1 MKMATPHRPAP
12 NPGAMPMVAAI
23 PKAPPVERRRLL
35 ADLEARL
42 ARASEIAEAADA
54 AGDAGKLRKAIE
66 RMALREEQ
74 IKYLTAM
81 PADATCPRCDHGEE
95 GWPLDLLV
103 RNECWTCLPH
113 SEDYINNRVAER
125 MADLYSE
132 EVTA

>member
-1 MKMATPHRPAP
+1 MKTATHHRPAP
-12 NPGAMPMVAAI
+12 NPTTMSMVAAI
-23 PKAPPVERRRLL
+23 PKTPPLERRRLL
-35 ADLEARL
+35 ADLTARY
-42 ARASEIAEAADA
+42 ARANEIAEAADA

-81 PADATCPRCDHGEE
+81 PAEAKCPRCDHGEE

-103 RNECWTCLPH
+103 SNECWPCLAH
-113 SEDYINNRVAER
+113 SEEYLGNRVAER
-125 MADLYSE
+125 IADLYAD